1 MDVLEKIQI
10 LGAGGKFDTCSSSS
24 TKHKV
29 KTTDRLGLA
38 SQAGLCQTF
47 TPDGRCVSLFKTL
60 MTNVCSHDCNYCQN
74 SSNCKKKTASFQP
87 QELTKVFMTLFVR
100 NYVEGLFLSSGIA
113 GDADRTTEKM
123 IETVQLLRDKFKFA
137 GYVHFKVLPGTSKEL
152 IKQASKYADRLSI
165 NLEAPNKSRLA
176 EITSVKDFKIDIIR
190 RQSWIKKIKP
200 PGGQTTQMVIGA
212 VGETDMEVIKM
223 LNWEYENMDLKRG
236 YFSAFIPQHNTPLE
250 TNSRAPLERER
261 RLYNVDWLLRIY
273 GLPFSEIRDITDKGM
288 LPQEDPKIAL
298 ARNFFDGPIDIN
310 QASRDELI
318 RVPGIGP
325 IGVHRILQF
334 RKQGNR
340 FRKYE
345 QLHNIGIV
353 MKRAKPFLNVDGKVQ
368 KTLRCFA

>member
-1 MDVLEKIQI
+1 
-10 LGAGGKFDTCSSSS
+10 
-24 TKHKV
+24 
-29 KTTDRLGLA
+29 
-38 SQAGLCQTF
+38 
-47 TPDGRCVSLFKTL
+47 
-60 MTNVCSHDCNYCQN
+60 
-74 SSNCKKKTASFQP
+74 
-87 QELTKVFMTLFVR
+87 
-100 NYVEGLFLSSGIA
+100 
-113 GDADRTTEKM
+113 M
-123 IETVQLLRDKFKFA
+123 IETVQLLRDKYKFA